1 MRNRWL
7 ATSVLAAAAV
17 VGLAACGSSSSSD
30 PSAASTPKA
39 TSTANSSSTTDTAA
53 GIKTMSVSG
62 RVVLTDSAG
71 FVLYWFAN
79 DTPAVSNCNGSC
91 ASYWPPVIGTPSLAS
106 GVSLSGKLG
115 TIKRSNGQLQATY
128 DGHPLYTFKSDTS
141 AGEDSGNALNA
152 SGGLWWAMTAS
163 GAKIKAKG
171 KSTSPSSGG
180 SSPSPSPS
188 SGSGSGGYG
197 Y

>member
-17 VGLAACGSSSSSD
+17 VGLAACGSSSST
-30 PSAASTPKA
+30 PSAATTPNA
-39 TSTANSSSTTDTAA
+39 TSTANSTTDMAT
-53 GIKTMSVSG
+53 GIKLMSVSG
-62 RVVLTDSAG
+62 HQVLTDSSG

-79 DTPAVSNCNGSC
+79 DTMSASNCNASC
-91 ASYWPPVIGTPSLAS
+91 ATYWPPVLGTPSLAS
-106 GVSLSGKLG
+106 GVSLTGKLG
-115 TIKRSNGQLQATY
+115 TVKRSNGQLQATY
-128 DGHPLYTFKSDTS
+128 EGHPLYTFKSDTS

-171 KSTSPSSGG
+171 SSSGSGG
-180 SSPSPSPS
+180 SNPSPS
-188 SGSGSGGYG
+188 SGSGGGGGYG

>member
-1 MRNRWL
+1 MGNRWL

-17 VGLAACGSSSSSD
+17 VGLAACGSSSSD
-30 PSAASTPKA
+30 TGAASTPKA
-39 TSTANSSSTTDTAA
+39 TSTANSSSSTDMAA
-53 GIKTMSVSG
+53 GIKTMSISG
-62 RVVLTDSAG
+62 HQVLTDSAG
-71 FVLYWFAN
+71 FVLYWFAP
-79 DTPAVSNCNGSC
+79 DTMTVSKCNGSC
-91 ASYWPPVIGTPSLAS
+91 TIYWPPVIGTPSLAS
-106 GVSLSGKLG
+106 GISLSGKLG

-171 KSTSPSSGG
+171 SSSSG
-180 SSPSPSPS
+180 SSGS
-188 SGSGSGGYG
+188 SGSGSSGGYG

>member
-17 VGLAACGSSSSSD
+17 VGLAACGSSSSNP

-39 TSTANSSSTTDTAA
+39 NSAANSSTVTAT
-53 GIKTMSVSG
+53 GIKLMSVSG
-62 RVVLTDSAG
+62 HQVLTDSAG

-79 DTPAVSNCNGSC
+79 DTPTASNCNNSC

-106 GVSLSGKLG
+106 GVALSGKLG

-141 AGEDSGNALNA
+141 AGMDSGNALNA

-163 GAKIKAKG
+163 GIKIKAKG
-171 KSTSPSSGG
+171 SSSSGSSG
-180 SSPSPSPS
+180 STPSPSPS
-188 SGSGSGGYG
+188 SGGSGGYG

>member
-1 MRNRWL
+1 MGNRWL

-17 VGLAACGSSSSSD
+17 VGLAACGSSSSPSST

-39 TSTANSSSTTDTAA
+39 TSAANSTTVTAT
-53 GIKTMSVSG
+53 GIKLMSVGG
-62 RVVLTDSAG
+62 RKVLTDSAG
-71 FVLYWFAN
+71 FVLYWFAL
-79 DTPAVSNCNGSC
+79 DTPTASNCNGSC
-91 ASYWPPVIGTPSLAS
+91 ATYWPPVIGTPSLAS

-115 TIKRSNGQLQATY
+115 TIKRANGQMQATY

-141 AGEDSGNALNA
+141 AGMDSGNALNA

-163 GAKIKAKG
+163 GSKIHAKG
-171 KSTSPSSGG
+171 SSGSGGSGG

-188 SGSGSGGYG
+188 SGGSGGYG